1 MAADYTRVIV
11 FKVEDQAIKRAT
23 DRITRS
29 LEGIEKTLGRIEQ
42 KGFGKIA
49 KEADMAAKSIDKLS
63 KSARGWQGFRSE
75 LGKNLMT
82 TKGGGRVL
90 SGGLLGAAMGGNWL
104 KNQMGGLKDA
114 ANAILHPFSK
124 ATEVATVKTGAL
136 SAGLTKLSALAS
148 AQPVAAAAMAV
159 AYMAFGDQ
167 INRVAKQG
175 IVGLLG
181 GLDKLGKK
189 AYDATGL
196 WRPLNYELKETVK
209 LQEQVVRQQNLFKL
223 PGGRITSRNR
233 AFGIR
238 QQGTPIEEEV
248 RMRNRAINQRAA
260 EHREARMIAEGN
272 APISRASKRAIRLDA
287 EFKNLP
293 TVKAVRQLHAIEKKR
308 LLIHQR
314 NLRATEKLTMMA
326 EAVGMPG
333 STGFTAAQY
342 GPQSAPLNR
351 MQRWGIGKGANP
363 KGMFA
368 SPGGIGGRGKGALQ
382 SGMIGG
388 GFPLL
393 FGQSGLASVLGGI
406 GGAAGGALSPGFGF
420 AGSIVATAAAQKIQE
435 MIDFRKAVDKLNVS
449 IRATGGTSVFT
460 AAQVTKFAKSLGM
473 TKDEALNALA
483 AFQQFE
489 ASARIA
495 LTTVFGSEAIF
506 NMAAGFKD
514 NAYLIGQMNQLS
526 QITSLE
532 QAKTA
537 LEVLKTKGLREAEV
551 ATIELLIKKQQELTR
566 EQTKK
571 TSVGFWDK
579 MNPFRGMFEFGAK
592 RKDGSIGAMSVEELR
607 QARTDKFTKE
617 DFPRLLAEAKERL
630 ELQRQFNDQ
639 LERMAIIKA
648 PEDELRK
655 LLDPLRQL
663 DSLAKSVGE
672 SFSESFKGIVNGS
685 MTAQQALANLFQ
697 RTADHFLDMAAQIIA
712 KQIQMKILGIG
723 LNFMTAGNTVPSGS
737 FGSGSGTVGSGFGS
751 AIDTNIG
758 RHIAG
763 HSSIQPMASGGPV
776 SGGSPYIVG
785 EKGPELFVPGSSG
798 NIVPNH
804 EMGGA
809 NIVVNV
815 DASGSSV
822 EGDGGQAEQLGS
834 MLAAAVQAEIANQQ
848 RPGGLLARR

>member
-1 MAADYTRVIV
+1 MSADYTRTIV

-29 LEGIEKTLGRIEQ
+29 LNNIEKSLKKIETKGFTGLAKGAEQASKQVITTTDTIRQLQTGLNDFKKAARAGSPLDVIEKRFKSINKGITIQPFRGLVNEITKIPYVLKRGIQDWGTFFEVLTKGKKDIISTTAAVWSLGVNVKNFGSKTITNLTQLGTALDKNATKAENFLNKMVLGIKMQNTSFALAQNTALARQKSLPGTLRRNIARSRVGREGSGFSDFSSGVGEYNPYKLATPTPRYGAGRIGPIHPTQ
-42 KGFGKIA
+42 HYALQSSPYMGKYDNA
-49 KEADMAAKSIDKLS
+49 TQKSIARHAKKHNL
-63 KSARGWQGFRSE
+63 KIETLLGQISA
-75 LGKNLMT
+75 N
-82 TKGGGRVL
+82 TKW
-90 SGGLLGAAMGGNWL
+90 GGLNG
-104 KNQMGGLKDA
+104 
-114 ANAILHPFSK
+114 
-124 ATEVATVKTGAL
+124 V
-136 SAGLTKLSALAS
+136 
-148 AQPVAAAAMAV
+148 
-159 AYMAFGDQ
+159 
-167 INRVAKQG
+167 
-175 IVGLLG
+175 
-181 GLDKLGKK
+181 
-189 AYDATGL
+189 
-196 WRPLNYELKETVK
+196 
-209 LQEQVVRQQNLFKL
+209 
-223 PGGRITSRNR
+223 
-233 AFGIR
+233 
-238 QQGTPIEEEV
+238 
-248 RMRNRAINQRAA
+248 
-260 EHREARMIAEGN
+260 
-272 APISRASKRAIRLDA
+272 
-287 EFKNLP
+287 
-293 TVKAVRQLHAIEKKR
+293 
-308 LLIHQR
+308 
-314 NLRATEKLTMMA
+314 
-326 EAVGMPG
+326 
-333 STGFTAAQY
+333 TGFTAAQY
-342 GPQSAPLNR
+342 GPQPAPLTR
-351 MQRWGIGKGANP
+351 MERWGFGNRANSKGWA
-363 KGMFA
+363 A
-368 SPGGIGGRGKGALQ
+368 SPGGRGGRVKGALQ

-526 QITSLE
+526 QVTSLE

-551 ATIELLIKKQQELTR
+551 ATTELLIKKQQELTK

-579 MNPFRGMFEFGAK
+579 LNPFRGMVEFGAE

-607 QARTDKFTKE
+607 EARTDKFTKE

-663 DSLAKSVGE
+663 DSLAKSVGD
-672 SFSESFKGIVNGS
+672 SFSESFKGIVSGS
-685 MTAQQALANLFQ
+685 MTAQEALRNLFQ
-697 RTADHFLDMAAQIIA
+697 RTADHFLDMAAQMIA
-712 KQIQMKILGIG
+712 KQIQMKRLGIG
-723 LNFMTAGNTVPSGS
+723 MNFLGGLGGKNVTDPNN
-737 FGSGSGTVGSGFGS
+737 FGGMGVKMNSS
-751 AIDTNIG
+751 AYEFDIG
-758 RHIAG
+758 KRAAPK
-763 HSSIQPMASGGPV
+763 SRGGPV
-776 SGGSPYIVG
+776 SGGSPYMVG

-804 EMGGA
+804 AMGGA
-809 NIVVNV
+809 NVVVNV
-815 DASGSSV
+815 DASGSAV
-822 EGDGGQAEQLGS
+822 EGDAGQAEQLGS
-834 MLAAAVQAEIANQQ
+834 MLGAAVQAEIARQQ

>member
-42 KGFGKIA
+42 KGGFGKIA
-49 KEADMAAKSIDKLS
+49 KEADVAAKSIDKLS
-63 KSARGWQGFRSE
+63 KSARGWKGFRSE
-75 LGKNLMT
+75 LQKNLMT
-82 TKGGGRVL
+82 TKGGARTIGV
-90 SGGLLGAAMGGNWL
+90 GVLGAGMGANWL
-104 KNQMGGLKDA
+104 NNQLRPLKDA
-114 ANAILHPFSK
+114 ASAILHPFGK
-124 ATEVATVKTGAL
+124 ATEAATGKTAAL

-148 AQPVAAAAMAV
+148 AQPHYAIAMAV

-181 GLDKLGKK
+181 GLDNLGKK

-209 LQEQVVRQQNLFKL
+209 LQEQVIRQQNLFKL

-233 AFGIR
+233 GFGTR
-238 QQGTPIEEEV
+238 QQGTAIEEEV

-260 EHREARMIAEGN
+260 EHREARMILEGN
-272 APISRASKRAIRLDA
+272 APISRARRQAIRLDA

-314 NLRATEKLTMMA
+314 NLRATEKLRMMA
-326 EAVGMPG
+326 ETAGLPG

-342 GPQSAPLNR
+342 GPQPAPLNR

-363 KGMFA
+363 KGWAA
-368 SPGGIGGRGKGALQ
+368 SPGGASGRIKGSIQ

-393 FGQSGLASVLGGI
+393 FGQSPAAAVAGGI
-406 GGAAGGALSPGFGF
+406 GGAVGGALSPGFGF

-514 NAYLIGQMNQLS
+514 NAYLIGQMNELS
-526 QITSLE
+526 KITSLE

-551 ATIELLIKKQQELTR
+551 ATLELLIKKQQELTR

-607 QARTDKFTKE
+607 EARTDKFTKE

-630 ELQRQFNDQ
+630 ELQREFNDQ

-655 LLDPLRQL
+655 LLDPLRQM
-663 DSLAKSVGE
+663 DSLATSIGN
-672 SFSESFKGIVNGS
+672 SFSESFKGIVSGS
-685 MTAQQALANLFQ
+685 MTAQDALRNLFQ
-697 RTADHFLDMAAQIIA
+697 RTADHFADMAAQMLA
-712 KQIQMKILGIG
+712 AQIRAGIVG
-723 LNFMTAGNTVPSGS
+723 LLPNFFPSVGTQVGN
-737 FGSGSGTVGSGFGS
+737 
-751 AIDTNIG
+751 DL
-758 RHIAG
+758 AG
-763 HSSIQPMASGGPV
+763 HLDKIPGKAAGGPV
-776 SGGSPYIVG
+776 TGGKSYVVG
-785 EKGPELFVPGSSG
+785 EEGPELFVPGSSG

-804 EMGGA
+804 DMGGST
-809 NIVVNV
+809 NITVNV
-815 DASGSSV
+815 DASGSAV
-822 EGDGGQAEQLGS
+822 QGDAGQAEELGS
-834 MLAAAVQAEIANQQ
+834 MLAAAVQAEIINQQ
-848 RPGGLLARR
+848 RPGGLLA